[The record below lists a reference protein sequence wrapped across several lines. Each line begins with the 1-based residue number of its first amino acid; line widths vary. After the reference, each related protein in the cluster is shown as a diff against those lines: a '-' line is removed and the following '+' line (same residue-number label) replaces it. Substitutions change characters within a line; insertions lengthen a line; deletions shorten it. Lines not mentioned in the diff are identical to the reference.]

1 MSKPTKFETVSIK
14 DIPVSEALRDAIA
27 NRPVVLVVDDE
38 SVIAYTL
45 AEILNRKG
53 YAAIPAYDAEEALE
67 TALVMPPELLLTD
80 VVLPGMSGIEVCRQL
95 RAANVQTP
103 IIILSAIGDEID
115 KVLLLEIGADDY
127 MVKPFAPREMIA
139 RVRAL
144 LRRRRSNLDAVVSF
158 GDVEVDRERLTV
170 TCQGQEVK
178 MTAFEYK
185 LLLFFLGNVDRAL
198 PRQLVLSALW
208 GYSDD
213 ANSRTLDA
221 HVCKLRRKFE
231 RDPGAPR
238 HFLTIHGVGY
248 RFKT

>member
-1 MSKPTKFETVSIK
+1 
-14 DIPVSEALRDAIA
+14 
-27 NRPVVLVVDDE
+27 
-38 SVIAYTL
+38 
-45 AEILNRKG
+45 
-53 YAAIPAYDAEEALE
+53 
-67 TALVMPPELLLTD
+67 
-80 VVLPGMSGIEVCRQL
+80 
-95 RAANVQTP
+95 
-103 IIILSAIGDEID
+103 
-115 KVLLLEIGADDY
+115 
-127 MVKPFAPREMIA
+127 MIA